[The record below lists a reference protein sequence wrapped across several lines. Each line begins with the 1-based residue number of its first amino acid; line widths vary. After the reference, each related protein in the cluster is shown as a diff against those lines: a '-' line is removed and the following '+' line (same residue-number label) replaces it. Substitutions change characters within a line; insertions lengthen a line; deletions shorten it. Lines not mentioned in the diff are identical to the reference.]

1 MKKVLAKL
9 SVMLFVLLMAIP
21 SVNASD
27 IGLRKNII
35 IDEGHYISTP
45 ELRVRDVLK
54 LDQNIEVLSGNK
66 TLVVTDK
73 TVQRL
78 DPGGTSRNVTL
89 PAEASSTDILFWIY
103 NESNGAGEDLV
114 IKNDA
119 TTTIITL
126 GPGMGM
132 EFICDGTNWIVF
144 GDLGFEYDGVAGTH
158 SSPTFVTVDLTGVT
172 DTYIPYMKG
181 SAAGFDESPL
191 STDGTDITT
200 AGDIFANDA
209 AGPAFMN
216 EAATTTNPTL
226 VPDRAEDDTG
236 IGWAS
241 DTLHFVLGG
250 VDEYSFSAS
259 TFDLNANTITE
270 AGTITANDA
279 AGPAI
284 ANEAATTTNP
294 TLIPD
299 KAEMDTGIGWASDT
313 LHMVLGGADEYS
325 FSASE
330 ATFKAILTVNPDG
343 TNEVM
348 QVNDGSIDFSD
359 GNAGTK
365 GTLTLDASGN
375 WSYNKNIASTG
386 NIEGATL
393 TESGNAVPN
402 VTDNLSVFAPTTSA
416 QLKGVLNDETG
427 SGLAVFAT
435 SPVFTTDIRP
445 SGDGATDIGTTALGF
460 GDTFIADD
468 KKIYLGSDQD
478 FSMEYDEDGNDSASF
493 DGADINFNA
502 TAGVSQ
508 FGTASGVGQVNIT
521 PTTAIDALFIKTQE
535 AAGATDGIKITDSGD
550 VEIFAVDSDG
560 NVEATSFTADHMVV
574 STKTDSHVVTSADF
588 GKSLRMNSADD
599 KSFTLPSVGTSED
612 GARVTFIKQGAGK
625 MTMIAVDT
633 DYIDDSSATG
643 TIYTITNYATI
654 TLEYVHGMT
663 RWVIISA
670 AGTFTSS

>member
-1 MKKVLAKL
+1 
-9 SVMLFVLLMAIP
+9 MLFVLLMAIP

-191 STDGTDITT
+191 STDGT
-200 AGDIFANDA
+200 N
-209 AGPAFMN
+209 
-216 EAATTTNPTL
+216 
-226 VPDRAEDDTG
+226 
-236 IGWAS
+236 
-241 DTLHFVLGG
+241 
-250 VDEYSFSAS
+250 
-259 TFDLNANTITE
+259 
-270 AGTITANDA
+270 ITA
-279 AGPAI
+279 PA
-284 ANEAATTTNP
+284 
-294 TLIPD
+294 
-299 KAEMDTGIGWASDT
+299 
-313 LHMVLGGADEYS
+313 
-325 FSASE
+325 
-330 ATFKAILTVNPDG
+330 
-343 TNEVM
+343 
-348 QVNDGSIDFSD
+348 
-359 GNAGTK
+359 
-365 GTLTLDASGN
+365 
-375 WSYNKNIASTG
+375 

-402 VTDNLSVFAPTTSA
+402 VTDNLSVFAATTSA

-663 RWVIISA
+663 RWLIISA